1 MRKPLVVNIIVGVVG
16 IIIGAGI
23 MYVMTRSPGQG
34 GAAASSTTAVHIDY
48 VNVGKLPP
56 QGSPDAKVKIVE
68 FADFQCPYCKK
79 WNDTTA
85 PALKEK
91 YGDKIV
97 IYFRHYP
104 LTSIHPQAMDGAVAA
119 ECAAEQNKFW
129 EMHDGLFE
137 TQDAIN
143 LHNSQALAGKL
154 GLDMTKFNSCMANN
168 PGQANIN
175 ADVLD
180 GVSYGVAGTPT
191 FLINGVR
198 LLGALPLERF
208 TAVIDQELAK

>member
-16 IIIGAGI
+16 IIVGAVI
-23 MYVMTRSPGQG
+23 MYFIGRPAQG
-34 GAAASSTTAVHIDY
+34 GAAASSTAAVVIDR

-68 FADFQCPYCKK
+68 FGDFQCPYCKK
-79 WNDTTA
+79 WHDTTA
-85 PALKEK
+85 PALKAK
-91 YGDKIV
+91 YGGQIA

-104 LTSIHPQAMDGAVAA
+104 LSSIHPQAMDGAVAA

-129 EMHDGLFE
+129 EMHDALYE
-137 TQDAIN
+137 TQDAIG
-143 LHNSQALAGKL
+143 LHNSQALAEKL

-180 GVSYGVAGTPT
+180 GVSYGVSGTPT
-191 FLINGVR
+191 FFINGVR